1 MSDKQSQMPD
11 SPERRLAEQL
21 KRDAL
26 ADRPAFSA
34 GLNDRVMAGIVAR
47 GNSPSFEELRP
58 LTRKRNPLRRAIP
71 WAAIAAAILVA
82 IFAIDRFRRGGDKAQ
97 DVTPPDVGPGSVA
110 TISPH
115 CPAELSFD
123 DLDRTAGIALRLVV
137 DQLPIEVPADYWGLP
152 TIN

>member
-1 MSDKQSQMPD
+1 MSDELSQKAD

-34 GLNDRVMAGIVAR
+34 GLHDRVMSGIVAR
-47 GNSPSFEELRP
+47 GGSPAVEEL
-58 LTRKRNPLRRAIP
+58 LSVAWKRNPLRRAIQYVT
-71 WAAIAAAILVA
+71 IATAILIA
-82 IFAIDRFRRGGDKAQ
+82 IFAVDRFRRGGDNAQ
-97 DVTPPDVGPGSVA
+97 DVTPPRVGPGSVA

-115 CPAELSFD
+115 RPAELSFE
-123 DLDRTAGIALRLVV
+123 DLDHTAGIALRLVV
-137 DQLPIEVPADYWGLP
+137 DQLPIEVPADDWGLP